1 MEKENI
7 IISIK
12 SVEKKKT
19 KIKKS
24 KKKLNNPENDDFQYY
39 FDMLDEDDP
48 YGMTTPYDLF
58 MGI

>member
-7 IISIK
+7 IPSTK
-12 SVEKKKT
+12 SPEEKQK
-19 KIKKS
+19 KKS
-24 KKKLNNPENDDFQYY
+24 KSKKSKIDEFQNY

-58 MGI
+58 MGT